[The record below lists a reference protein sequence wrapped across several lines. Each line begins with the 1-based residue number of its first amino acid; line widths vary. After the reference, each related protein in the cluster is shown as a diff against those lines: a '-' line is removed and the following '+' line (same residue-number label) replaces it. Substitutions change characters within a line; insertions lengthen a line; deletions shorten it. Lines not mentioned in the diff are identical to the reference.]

1 MPRLTLTIMDREYPF
16 DVSEEDVKPLK
27 EAAEL
32 INTRAAQVHNANRS
46 LTVER
51 VAVMASLQIAF
62 DSITGRL
69 GQVPV
74 DATTISRVA
83 ALRMQCDEA
92 LTPALK

>member
-51 VAVMASLQIAF
+51 VAVMASLQIAL
-62 DSITGRL
+62 DSISGRL

-74 DATTISRVA
+74 DATTSSRVA

-92 LTPALK
+92 LTPALE